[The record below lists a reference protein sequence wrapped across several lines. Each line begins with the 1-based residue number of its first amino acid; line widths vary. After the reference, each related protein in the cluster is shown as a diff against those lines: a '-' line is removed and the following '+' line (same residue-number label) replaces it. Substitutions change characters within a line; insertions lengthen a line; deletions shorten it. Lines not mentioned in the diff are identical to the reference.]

1 MVPYSSWL
9 SAGDNSWQL
18 TAATLVGL
26 MSIPALAVLY
36 GGLVQKKWAIN
47 TVLMVFCTFC
57 LTLIVWVLW
66 AFKMGFGT
74 PLVHTFLGDPRSV
87 LGHAAEEGQAS
98 IPLLNGLMPNFRFPE
113 SSLMYFQFVFA
124 AITPILFI
132 GSVIGRV
139 SFKVWLI
146 FVPLWITFAY
156 AVNAFL
162 LWGGGYW
169 AGKGALDFSGGYV
182 IHLAAGVSGFVA
194 AAVVGPRLKR
204 DRERAIPNN
213 LLFVAV
219 GAGILWLGWNG
230 FNGGDPYFAG
240 ADAAA
245 AVVNTNVATA
255 VAMMTWI
262 VMDMA
267 FSSEKKP
274 TFLGGVNGMICGL
287 VGITPAAGYVNG
299 FGAILI
305 GLLDSAIV
313 WVAWYYLPK
322 YVWPFNKVDDA
333 LGVVYTHGIAGLFG
347 GLMVGLFA
355 DPKMIEYIGLGKNPS
370 VSGAGLFYG
379 HPKQLAIQAGAALTI
394 IIWDAAVTFV
404 ILMVIKYVFRMNLRL
419 PDDVLEIGDVAVH
432 GEEAYPSDEL
442 VSVSATSIA
451 DEARSV
457 DGKVPE
463 KAVTALE
470 GRYLARRACA
480 ACGRSVT
487 GSASGHPRRE
497 VPGCVTRS
505 DARLP
510 GAAAQPGGGHGQ
522 ARQRDHRPGHRPE
535 GGAGHDAPADHAG
548 ALESEDDSGQR
559 DEKSHADEQGPPH
572 NGCLFPARWAWPV
585 KCLHP
590 GNGLASAAVHGTA
603 VSGRGRLPPA
613 TRTRAL
619 R

>member
-1 MVPYSSWL
+1 MGPYSSWL
-9 SAGDNSWQL
+9 SSGDNAWQM

-36 GGLVQKKWAIN
+36 GGIVQRKWAVN
-47 TVLMVFCTFC
+47 TMMMVFSAFG

-66 AFKMGFGT
+66 AFKMGFGE
-74 PLVHTFLGDPRSV
+74 PWIHTFVGKPGTVVGAS
-87 LGHAAEEGQAS
+87 AEQGQAS
-98 IPLLNGLMPNFRFPE
+98 IPLLTGLMPKFRFPQG
-113 SSLMYFQFVFA
+113 SLVYFQFVFA

-132 GSVIGRV
+132 GSVIGRIK
-139 SFKVWLI
+139 FKVWLI

-162 LWGGGYW
+162 LWGGGFW

-194 AAVVGPRLKR
+194 AAMVGPRLAT
-204 DRERAIPNN
+204 DRAKAVPNN
-213 LLFVAV
+213 LLFIAV

-245 AVVNTNVATA
+245 AVLNTNLATA

-274 TFLGGVNGMICGL
+274 TFLGGLNGMICGL

-299 FGAILI
+299 FGAIVI
-305 GLLDSAIV
+305 GLVCSSIV

-347 GLMVGLFA
+347 GLLVGLLA
-355 DPKMIEYIGLGKNPS
+355 DPNMIVYLGLGKNPNIS
-370 VSGAGLFYG
+370 SAGLFYG

-404 ILMVIKYVFRMNLRL
+404 ILMVIKHVFRMNLRL
-419 PDDVLEIGDVAVH
+419 PDAVLEIGDVAVH
-432 GEEAYPSDEL
+432 GEEVYPSDEL
-442 VSVSATSIA
+442 ISVGASSRA
-451 DEARSV
+451 DEMSAL
-457 DGKVPE
+457 DGKLPE
-463 KAVTALE
+463 RAATA
-470 GRYLARRACA
+470 
-480 ACGRSVT
+480 
-487 GSASGHPRRE
+487 PK
-497 VPGCVTRS
+497 
-505 DARLP
+505 
-510 GAAAQPGGGHGQ
+510 
-522 ARQRDHRPGHRPE
+522 
-535 GGAGHDAPADHAG
+535 
-548 ALESEDDSGQR
+548 DDS
-559 DEKSHADEQGPPH
+559 
-572 NGCLFPARWAWPV
+572 
-585 KCLHP
+585 
-590 GNGLASAAVHGTA
+590 
-603 VSGRGRLPPA
+603 
-613 TRTRAL
+613 
-619 R
+619 